1 MARTIDKQ
9 KTSAILSSAAD
20 VFLERGYER
29 TSIDLVAQ
37 AAGVARRTVYNQFE
51 SKEALF
57 SAVTE
62 HVWGQFRLDE
72 AIRVKGDPAERLTAI
87 AKAIVA
93 FWMDSKAIAFL
104 RLVIAEGDRFP
115 DLASTF
121 FDSGKQPVFRM
132 LVAELV
138 HLRKQGALAFP
149 DEELAAK
156 QLIGLLNEPLMWPR
170 LLRLDGPPSRKR
182 RAAVISAAV
191 STFLA
196 AYGRN

>member
-1 MARTIDKQ
+1 MARLIDQQ
-9 KTSAILSSAAD
+9 KTTAILAAAAE

-29 TSIDLVAQ
+29 TSMDLVAQ

-72 AIRVKGDPAERLTAI
+72 AIRVKGDTEERLAAI
-87 AKAIVA
+87 ASAIVA

-115 DLASTF
+115 DLAPTF

-132 LVAELV
+132 LVAELAQ
-138 HLRKQGALAFP
+138 LRKQGALKLA

-170 LLRLDGPPSRKR
+170 LLRLDGPPSRQHR
-182 RAAVISAAV
+182 TVVISAAV
-191 STFLA
+191 RTFLA